1 LVFIGCT
8 LPRKYILAND
18 QHSLEVD
25 GLQHYIQMA
34 EGKAMR
40 IKYCLIKAK

>member
-18 QHSLEVD
+18 QVD
-25 GLQHYIQMA
+25 GLQHYIQIA

-40 IKYCLIKAK
+40 M

>member
-18 QHSLEVD
+18 QHSFEVH
-25 GLQHYIQMA
+25 GLQHYIQIA
-34 EGKAMR
+34 EGKAIRM
-40 IKYCLIKAK
+40 